1 MRRLTA
7 LGAAVL
13 LTAGCSSPDDG
24 AMPLGFS
31 RASVEAQ
38 RALERRVIERA
49 DSGRVRELHRE
60 LTRLPHPAG
69 SIRDRQLAG
78 WIARQYTEAGLDDVR
93 ITTHEVLLPRPL
105 EVSVEMTQPH
115 TWRAEMRDATDGAP
129 GPTSPS
135 PREMLPYHAFSAS
148 GEVSA
153 PVVYAGPGTPADYEW
168 LARRGVDVKGRIVL
182 VHSTGVYRYR
192 GLAAF
197 TAQQFGAAAV
207 LMFTVREKAAS
218 ATSPPG
224 HDATAMA
231 GIERGS
237 ILYDFFYP
245 GDPQTPGWASV
256 PGARR
261 LPRSEVANAPSH
273 HQRADLRRRRA
284 ADPVDSRGPGCTGM
298 VGARCGARPRRTGC
312 GTGSGQSADRR
323 HGPAG
328 LDGDRNPSRTRGA

>member
-13 LTAGCSSPDDG
+13 LTAGCSSPGNG
-24 AMPLGFS
+24 AIPPGFS
-31 RASVEAQ
+31 RASAEAQ
-38 RALERRVIERA
+38 RALERRVNERA

-115 TWRAEMRDATDGAP
+115 TWRAEMRDTTDGAP

-207 LMFTVREKAAS
+207 LMFTVREKAVS

-224 HDATAMA
+224 YDATAMA

-261 LPRSEVANAPSH
+261 LPRSESRTLPRIISVPISAVNAQLILSTLEGP
-273 HQRADLRRRRA
+273 A
-284 ADPVDSRGPGCTGM
+284 APEWWGRDGC
-298 VGARCGARPRRTGC
+298 RPRRSNQAPRVREGC
-312 GTGSGQSADRR
+312 RSPSRPGGPCRQSA
-323 HGPAG
+323 
-328 LDGDRNPSRTRGA
+328 L